1 MTGRLEGKAALVT
14 GGAKGI
20 GAGIVRAMRAEGAE
34 VWAADVD
41 FDGATE
47 LGRETGARP
56 LRLDVAEEADWE
68 TVAETLRRELPGG
81 LSILVHNA
89 GIGISKPL
97 PDVTLRQW
105 RKTMSINCDGVFLGC
120 RAMEPLL
127 ALAGRKHS
135 PASVIII
142 SSIAG
147 IVGFPEQ
154 ADYNTTK
161 GAIRQLSKSLAIE
174 WPKRGCAIRCNS
186 IHPGCIRTPL
196 LDTTIAG
203 WIEAG
208 LLPPGATVDDTGTL
222 CPLGVVGEP
231 SDIAMGA
238 VYLGSDESRF
248 VTGIELVIDG
258 GIVAA

>member
-1 MTGRLEGKAALVT
+1 VT
-14 GGAKGI
+14 A
-20 GAGIVRAMRAEGAE
+20 
-34 VWAADVD
+34 
-41 FDGATE
+41 

-56 LRLDVAEEADWE
+56 LQLNVAEEADWE
-68 TVAETLRRELPGG
+68 AAADMLRREAPGG

-105 RKTMSINCDGVFLGC
+105 RKTMSINCEGVFLGC
-120 RAMEPLL
+120 RTMEPLL
-127 ALAGRKHS
+127 AAAGSKHRPS
-135 PASVIII
+135 SVVII

-161 GAIRQLSKSLAIE
+161 GAVRQLSKSLAIE
-174 WPKRGCAIRCNS
+174 WPKRGRSIRCNS

-196 LDTTIAG
+196 LDASIAG

-208 LLPPGATVDDTGTL
+208 LLPPGSTTDATGAL

-238 VYLGSDESRF
+238 VYLGSDEARF